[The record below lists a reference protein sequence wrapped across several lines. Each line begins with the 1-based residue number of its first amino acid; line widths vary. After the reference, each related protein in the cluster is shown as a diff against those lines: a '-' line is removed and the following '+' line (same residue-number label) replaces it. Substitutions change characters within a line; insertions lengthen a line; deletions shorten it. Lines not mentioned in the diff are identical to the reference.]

1 MFNNGKYDD
10 KLRLEIID
18 EYLNGTSKYSLAKK
32 YKLYSAQYITIWMK
46 KLGIEDPRYNTNNN
60 QSTSNDKLMKT
71 EDRMTSLTI
80 QKSKFYKS
88 RIAELEK
95 LLAEEK
101 MKNQALTKVI
111 DIAEKDLCLD
121 IKKSI
126 QASYSRNEERE

>member
-111 DIAEKDLCLD
+111 DIAERDLCLD
-121 IKKSI
+121 IKKK
-126 QASYSRNEERE
+126 YPDELFKK

>member
-46 KLGIEDPRYNTNNN
+46 KLGIEDPCYNTNNN

-111 DIAEKDLCLD
+111 DIAERDLCLD
-121 IKKSI
+121 IKKK
-126 QASYSRNEERE
+126 YPDELFKK

>member
-111 DIAEKDLCLD
+111 DIAERDLCLD
-121 IKKSI
+121 IKKKSPD
-126 QASYSRNEERE
+126 ELFKK